1 MKRFFTILCAALSVA
16 MSAAPAAAQYPS
28 KQIRLVVPTPAG
40 GPSDVAART
49 LGQALSRSLGQPVIV
64 ENKPGAGGAIAA
76 QAVMTA
82 APDGYTF
89 LWTLASMAGIPM
101 LQKSSPFQSLAELTP
116 VSLVGSFAFGVF
128 VHPGVP
134 AQSTGELV
142 AHLRSN
148 PDKLNYGTGT
158 LGEYMATTQFLKATG
173 TSAVRVPYRGGP
185 QLMPD
190 LLNGRVQMNIG
201 PLSGGLPHVK
211 ENRLRLLAVLLPQR
225 AAVAPDVPTLVEAG
239 ITSVSLPTWQAILA
253 PPRTP
258 RAIAERMSR
267 EIAQA
272 LNDPGVRGPLEQ
284 QGILV
289 QGLGPEE
296 MALIIARDTET
307 WRNFVRDYDIPQE

>member
-225 AAVAPDVPTLVEAG
+225 AAVAPDVPTLAEAG

>member
-225 AAVAPDVPTLVEAG
+225 AAVAPDVPTLAEAG

-296 MALIIARDTET
+296 MALIIARDTEA

>member
-28 KQIRLVVPTPAG
+28 KPIRLVLPTPAG

-296 MALIIARDTET
+296 MALIIARDTEA

>member
-28 KQIRLVVPTPAG
+28 KPIRLVLPTPAG

-225 AAVAPDVPTLVEAG
+225 AAVAPDVPTLAEAG

-296 MALIIARDTET
+296 MALIIARDTES

>member
-28 KQIRLVVPTPAG
+28 KQIRLVLPTPAG

>member
-1 MKRFFTILCAALSVA
+1 MKRFFTILSAALGVA
-16 MSAAPAAAQYPS
+16 ISAPPAFAQYPS
-28 KQIRLVVPTPAG
+28 KPIRLVLPTPAG
-40 GPSDVAART
+40 GPSDVAARA
-49 LGQALSRSLGQPVIV
+49 LGQALSKSLGQAVVV

-76 QAVMTA
+76 QTVMTA

-101 LQKSSPFQSLAELTP
+101 LQKSPPFQSLAELTP
-116 VSLVGSFAFGVF
+116 VSLVGSIAFGLF
-128 VHPGVP
+128 VHPSVP
-134 AQSTGELV
+134 AQSTGDLV

-148 PDKLNYGTGT
+148 PDKLNYGTAT
-158 LGEYMATTQFLKATG
+158 LGEYMATTQFMKATG

-190 LLNGRVQMNIG
+190 LLSGRVQMNIG
-201 PLSGGLPHVK
+201 PLSGGQPHVK
-211 ENRLRLLAVLLPQR
+211 DNKLRLLAVLLPQR
-225 AAVAPDVPTLVEAG
+225 AAIAPEVPTLAETG

-253 PPRTP
+253 PPHTP

-272 LNDPGVRGPLEQ
+272 LNDPGLRGLLEQ
-284 QGILV
+284 QGVQV

-296 MALIIARDTET
+296 LASVIARDTDA
-307 WRNFVRDYDIPQE
+307 WRNFVRDYNIPQE